1 MPRIF
6 DNLNQDSKLLSALQ
20 DTFALSSR
28 ADFCVGYFNLR
39 GWAGLASNVDQWEPD
54 DGPCRVLIGMQ
65 RLPHEELREALSLAD
80 GSPGMDNRTAHRLRL
95 QLAEQL
101 RQQLTIGA
109 PTNVDE
115 QTLRQ
120 LAAQLRAG
128 KVVVKLFLRH
138 SLHAKLYLLYR
149 DDPINP
155 IVGYLG
161 SSNLTFAGLEG
172 QGELNVDVLDH
183 DAALKLKKW
192 FEDRWKDRFCVDI
205 TEELIQII
213 EESWAREA
221 LVPPYLVYLKMAYHL
236 SHEARAGLAEY
247 KIPRVFGN
255 RLFDFQAAAVKIA
268 AHHVNKRNGVLI
280 GDVVG
285 LGKTL
290 MATAVARIFE
300 DDFGLETLI
309 ICPKNLVSMWED
321 YAYEYGL
328 RARVISISQVIGQLP
343 TLRRYRLVVIDES
356 HNLRNREGRRYRA
369 IQEYVRANESKCILL
384 SATPYNK
391 TYLDLSSQLR
401 VFVEED
407 QDLGI
412 RPERL
417 LRELGEVEFSRR
429 HQASPRTMAAF
440 DLSTYPDDWRDL
452 MRLYLVRRTRSFI
465 QDNYADTDP
474 DTGRKYLT
482 YEDGNRSYFP
492 TRVPKTIKFGIDE
505 SDPNDQYARLYSPG
519 VVETI
524 NKLELPRYGLWNYVS
539 DSPPSLPTEAE
550 ARQIQNLSRAGRRLM
565 GFCRTN
571 LFKRLESSGDAFLL
585 SVERHLLRNYVF
597 LHAIRSG
604 LPLPI
609 GTQDA
614 EMLDSRFTDED
625 ENQAA
630 MDSLDLEEE
639 EDELEQET
647 EEAGI
652 AGGNGWT
659 AAVCES
665 RAAEIYGDYERLYR
679 RRFHWLRSDLFREGL
694 EAHLQSDANAL
705 LGLLQTHGAWRP
717 EHDAKLNSLHSL
729 LTEAHPDRKVLV
741 FSQFADTVRYLEEQ
755 LRHKDLKEMAGVTG
769 NSADPTVFARRF
781 SPTSNQARDMVAP
794 ERELRVLVATD
805 VLSEGQN
812 LQDCAI
818 VVNYDLPWAIIRL
831 IQRAGRVDRIGQ
843 TAEEILCHSFLPAE
857 GVERIIDLRGRVRR
871 RLQQNAEVVGAD
883 EAFFEDESDEQAILN
898 LYHERAGILDGDPDG
913 EVDLASH
920 AYQIWK
926 NAIGADPRVERAV
939 TNLPNVVFA
948 SRHHTPISQRPEGVL
963 VFVRTPDGNDALAYV
978 DKDGKSIT
986 ESQLEI
992 LSVAECKPD
1001 TPAQPHHEVHHGL
1014 VEQGVKHIAREEQR
1028 VGGQLGRPSGARFR
1042 TYTRLKSYAD
1052 SIKGQLF
1059 DVPALH
1065 QALDD
1070 IYRYPLR
1077 QSAVDTLNRQLR
1089 SGVDDTVLAELV
1101 IALRDEDRLCLTE
1114 DRESESQEPRII
1126 CSLGLFE
1133 SGNDSPSETKED
1145 QTPHSLSIVT
1155 VSTGHETSW
1164 SRDDIYNDDGR

>member
-6 DNLNQDSKLLSALQ
+6 DNLEPGSKLLPALQ
-20 DTFALSSR
+20 EALTLSSR

-39 GWAGLASNVDQWEPD
+39 GWGGLAPYLDGWDSG
-54 DGPCRVLIGMQ
+54 DGPARVLIGMQ
-65 RLPHEELREALSLAD
+65 RLPHEKLRDALSLAD
-80 GSPGMDNRTAHRLRL
+80 RSPGMDNRTALRLRV

-109 PTNVDE
+109 PNNADE

-120 LAAQLRAG
+120 LAAQLRAK
-128 KVVVKLFLRH
+128 KVLVKLFLRH
-138 SLHAKLYLLYR
+138 PLHAKLYLLYR

-161 SSNLTFAGLEG
+161 SSNLTSAGLSG

-183 DAALKLKKW
+183 DATLKLKNW

-205 TEELIQII
+205 TEELVTII
-213 EESWAREA
+213 EESWAREV
-221 LVPPYLVYLKMAYHL
+221 LVPPYYVYLKMAYHL

-268 AHHVNKRNGVLI
+268 AHHLNKRNGVLI

-309 ICPKNLVSMWED
+309 ICPRNLVSMWED
-321 YAYEYGL
+321 YVHAYGL
-328 RARVISISQVIGQLP
+328 RARVISLSRVIGELP

-369 IQEYVRANESKCILL
+369 IREYVRANDSKCILL

-401 VFVEED
+401 IFVEDD

-429 HQASPRTMAAF
+429 HQASPRTLAAF
-440 DLSTYPDDWRDL
+440 DQSGYPDDWREL
-452 MRLYLVRRTRSFI
+452 MRLYLVRRTRSFV

-474 DTGRKYLT
+474 DTGRKFLT
-482 YEDGNRSYFP
+482 YEDGNKSFFP
-492 TRVPKTIKFGIDE
+492 TRKPKTIKFSIDE
-505 SDPNDQYARLYSPG
+505 SDHNDQYARLYSPS
-519 VVETI
+519 VVDTI
-524 NKLELPRYGLWNYVS
+524 NKLELPRYGLGNYVAAAPQ
-539 DSPPSLPTEAE
+539 SPSTQEE
-550 ARQIQNLSRAGRRLM
+550 ARQLQNLSRAGRRLM

-571 LFKRLESSGDAFLL
+571 LFKRLESSGAAFLQ

-597 LHAIRSG
+597 LHAIRHG

-614 EMLDSRFTDED
+614 EMLDSWFTDED
-625 ENQAA
+625 ESQAA
-630 MDSLDLEEE
+630 MDFLDSEDAEEP
-639 EDELEQET
+639 EQEVEDT
-647 EEAGI
+647 GLT
-652 AGGNGWT
+652 GLTSGDSWT
-659 AAVCES
+659 ADGCES
-665 RAAEIYGDYERLYR
+665 RAAKIYQEYLRLYK
-679 RRFHWLRSDLFREGL
+679 RRFRWLRSDLFRDDL
-694 EAHLQSDANAL
+694 EANLQADANAL
-705 LGLLQTHGAWRP
+705 LGILREHRAWRP
-717 EHDAKLNSLHSL
+717 EHDAKLNALHEL
-729 LTEAHPDRKVLV
+729 LTKTHSDRKVLV
-741 FSQFADTVRYLEEQ
+741 FSQFADTVHYLEAQ
-755 LRHKDLKEMAGVTG
+755 LKDRDLQGMAGVTG
-769 NSADPTVFARRF
+769 NSADPTEFARRF
-781 SPTSNQARDMVAP
+781 SPVSNQTRDMMKP
-794 ERELRVLVATD
+794 ERELRVLIATD

-812 LQDCAI
+812 LQDCSI

-843 TAEEILCHSFLPAE
+843 TAEEILCHSFLPAD
-857 GVERIIDLRGRVRR
+857 GVEHIINLRGRVRS
-871 RLQQNAEVVGAD
+871 RLQENAEVVGAD
-883 EAFFEDESDEQAILN
+883 ETFFEDEADEQTILN
-898 LYHERAGILDGDPDG
+898 LYHERAGILDGDADG

-926 NAIGADPRVERAV
+926 NAISADPRLERAV
-939 TNLPNVVFA
+939 ANLPDVVFS
-948 SRHHTPISQRPEGVL
+948 SRRHRPIAQRPEGVL

-978 DKDGKSIT
+978 GRDGKSIT

-992 LSVAECKPD
+992 LAAAECKPD
-1001 TPAQPHHEVHHGL
+1001 TTAQPHHEIHHSL
-1014 VEQGVKHIAREEQR
+1014 VEEGVTHIAREEQR

-1042 TYTRLKSYAD
+1042 TYTRLKYYAD
-1052 SIKGQLF
+1052 AIQGQLF

-1065 QALDD
+1065 QALDG

-1089 SGVDDTVLAELV
+1089 SGVDDATLSELV

-1114 DRESESQEPRII
+1114 DQEAESQEPRII
-1126 CSLGLFE
+1126 CSLGLFDTE
-1133 SGNDSPSETKED
+1133 LRP
-1145 QTPHSLSIVT
+1145 
-1155 VSTGHETSW
+1155 
-1164 SRDDIYNDDGR
+1164 